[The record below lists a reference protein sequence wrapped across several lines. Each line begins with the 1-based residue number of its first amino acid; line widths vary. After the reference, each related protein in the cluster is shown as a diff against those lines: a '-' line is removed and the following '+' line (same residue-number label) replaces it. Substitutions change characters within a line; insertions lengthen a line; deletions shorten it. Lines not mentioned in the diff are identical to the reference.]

1 MASSSPFVLAAALSA
16 LATYAAY
23 LALLAWGWRRA
34 RRLAPALPD
43 ANASGADASGADDAG
58 VGTERSG
65 PASLPAVS
73 VVVAARNE
81 EAALPTLLDALE
93 RQRHPDFEVVVVDD
107 ASSDGTADVV
117 RARADADPRVRLVR
131 VREPRRPR
139 KKHALARGV
148 EAARH
153 DLLAF
158 TDADCAP
165 GPGWLTGLAR
175 AHGQAPAETVLVGYS
190 PVEDAS
196 GLLGGFARYE
206 TFVAG
211 AYAAGAAGLHRPYLA
226 VGRNLS
232 YPRSVFERAG
242 GYEHSAGAMSG
253 DDDLFVQ
260 HVARTGAADVRPL
273 LAPETFV
280 PTRGPDSWRGWFR
293 SRRRHVSAGR
303 FYPAAVGLHLT
314 LFHGAGLLLWLAPL
328 VLGLRGAGLLA
339 TGLLLRK
346 AALDA
351 PARALG
357 ETATT
362 ALFPLWELGY
372 SLYHLVVP
380 AIGLASPPDEW

>member
-1 MASSSPFVLAAALSA
+1 VSLSSAVFAAALGA
-16 LATYAAY
+16 LAVYAAY

-34 RRLAPALPD
+34 RQMAPAVPD
-43 ANASGADASGADDAG
+43 AEASGAEAPGGDDPRGAC
-58 VGTERSG
+58 
-65 PASLPAVS
+65 LPAVS
-73 VVVAARNE
+73 VIVAARNE
-81 EAALPTLLDALE
+81 EAVLPALLDALD

-107 ASSDGTADVV
+107 ASADGTADVV
-117 RARADADPRVRLVR
+117 RDRADADPHVRLVR

-139 KKHALARGV
+139 KKHALTRGV

-165 GPGWLTGLAR
+165 GPGWLTGLAQ
-175 AHGQAPAETVLVGYS
+175 AHARTPRDTVLVGYS

-211 AYAAGAAGLHRPYLA
+211 AYAAATAGLRRPYLA

-232 YPRSVFERAG
+232 YPRAVFERAG
-242 GYEHSAGAMSG
+242 GFEHSAEAMSG

-273 LAPETFV
+273 LAPTTFV
-280 PTRGPDSWRGWFR
+280 PTRPPDSWRGWFR

-303 FYPAAVGLHLT
+303 LYPAAIGMHLA

-328 VLGLRGAGLLA
+328 GLGLTGDALRGAGLLA
-339 TGLLLRK
+339 AGLLLRK

-357 ETATT
+357 ETAAT

-372 SLYHLVVP
+372 SLYHLILP
-380 AIGLASPPDEW
+380 AVGLASPPDEW